1 MEGLS
6 NFDTEEI
13 FNKANNNDLLKNFVG
28 AFLSNKM
35 NKFLDFKKM
44 MKGMK
49 YPFLIA
55 NTDRSDK
62 QGTHW
67 WSILDI
73 DGKKD
78 FLLFDTFGL
87 KGLKNFIGQD
97 DEKIVAR
104 VLKLLKMC

>member
-6 NFDTEEI
+6 NS
-13 FNKANNNDLLKNFVG
+13 DLLQNFVG
-28 AFLSNKM
+28 VFPFAKM

-44 MKGMK
+44 MKGKK
-49 YPFLIA
+49 YPFLIG

-73 DGKKD
+73 HGKKD
-78 FLLFDTFGL
+78 FLHFDSFGI
-87 KGLKNFIGQD
+87 KGLKKFIV
-97 DEKIVAR
+97 K
-104 VLKLLKMC
+104 K

>member
-1 MEGLS
+1 MECLS
-6 NFDTEEI
+6 NFDIEEI
-13 FNKANNNDLLKNFVG
+13 FNTAYNSDLLQNFVG
-28 AFLSNKM
+28 VFPSDKM

-44 MKGMK
+44 MKGKK

-62 QGTHW
+62 KGIHW

-78 FLLFDTFGL
+78 FLLFDSFRI
-87 KGLKNFIGQD
+87 KGLKNFIVKD
-97 DEKIVAR
+97 NEKIVAK
-104 VLKLLKMC
+104 VLKGAEN